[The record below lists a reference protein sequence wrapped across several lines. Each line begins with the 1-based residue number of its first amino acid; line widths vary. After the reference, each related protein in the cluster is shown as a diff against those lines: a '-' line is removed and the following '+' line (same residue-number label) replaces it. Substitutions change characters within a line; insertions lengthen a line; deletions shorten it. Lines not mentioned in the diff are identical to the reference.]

1 MPNPTNNGT
10 AKIMVEEIQTSNPE
24 GETDEET
31 PTGELEGEG
40 TEGGEPASEEED
52 YKKKFSEST
61 RENQRILE
69 ENKVLKVESEKTKV
83 RLDELEKQEWER
95 VKLLEEENPDAA
107 KIYKLEKSI
116 DDLKKSI
123 LLDKEEKEVLAFI
136 GSEPRAEAAKEGLKR
151 LMRVNPT
158 KSPKEL
164 WEENFLPAIDAF
176 VKSKAGKKA
185 GKPETGKGSMSGE
198 PITELGE
205 EFNKL
210 PLEKRRA
217 YFKKRGL

>member
-24 GETDEET
+24 GETDEGT
-31 PTGELEGEG
+31 PTGEPEGEE
-40 TEGGEPASEEED
+40 TEGGEPAPEEED

-61 RENQRILE
+61 RENQRLLE
-69 ENKVLKVESEKTKV
+69 ENRFLKADTEKTKS
-83 RLDELEKQEWER
+83 RIDELERQEQER

-116 DDLKKSI
+116 DDLKKSV
-123 LLDKEEKEVLAFI
+123 LLDKEEKEVLIFI
-136 GSEPRAEAAKEGLKR
+136 GSEPRADAAKEGLKR

-176 VKSKAGKKA
+176 VK
-185 GKPETGKGSMSGE
+185 
-198 PITELGE
+198 
-205 EFNKL
+205 
-210 PLEKRRA
+210 
-217 YFKKRGL
+217 

>member
-1 MPNPTNNGT
+1 
-10 AKIMVEEIQTSNPE
+10 MVEEIQTSVPE

-31 PTGELEGEG
+31 PTGEPEGEG
-40 TEGGEPASEEED
+40 TEGKESTPEEED

-69 ENKVLKVESEKTKV
+69 ENRVLKVESEKTKA
-83 RLDELEKQEWER
+83 RLDELEKQEQER

-123 LLDKEEKEVLAFI
+123 LLDKEEKEVLIFI

-185 GKPETGKGSMSGE
+185 GQPETGKGSMSGE
-198 PITELGE
+198 PIAELGE

>member
-1 MPNPTNNGT
+1 
-10 AKIMVEEIQTSNPE
+10 MVEEIQTSNPE

-31 PTGELEGEG
+31 LTGEPEEKG

-61 RENQRILE
+61 REAQRLLE
-69 ENKVLKVESEKTKV
+69 ENKVLKADTEKTKS
-83 RLDELEKQEWER
+83 RIDELEKQEQER

-123 LLDKEEKEVLAFI
+123 LLGKEERDVLDFI
-136 GSEPRAEAAKEGLKR
+136 GSEPRADVAKEGLKR
-151 LMRVNPT
+151 LMRVNPA

-164 WEENFLPAIDAF
+164 WEENFLPVIEAF
-176 VKSKAGKKA
+176 GKSKAGRKA
-185 GKPETGKGSMSGE
+185 GQPETGKGSMSGE

-205 EFNKL
+205 EFNRL